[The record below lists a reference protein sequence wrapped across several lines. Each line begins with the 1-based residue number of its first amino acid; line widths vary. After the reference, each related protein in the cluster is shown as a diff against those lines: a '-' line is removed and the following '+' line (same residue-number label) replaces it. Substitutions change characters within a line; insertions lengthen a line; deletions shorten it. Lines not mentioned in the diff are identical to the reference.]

1 MSSRRVSFGDKLR
14 QTEIPLPPGRGA
26 GAFLPD
32 DTAAGPPLPIAG
44 NPESA
49 TQDVNTEKWDTNHK
63 RVTFYCPM
71 DLLSA
76 LDDAVRR
83 TGRSKTQ
90 ILTDGLRLAF
100 EQPARGKR

>member
-49 TQDVNTEKWDTNHK
+49 TQDVNAETWDANHK
-63 RVTFYCPM
+63 RVTFYCPLE
-71 DLLSA
+71 LLHELEA
-76 LDDAVRR
+76 AVR
-83 TGRSKTQ
+83 TAGRSKTQ
-90 ILTDGLRLAF
+90 FLVEGLRLALD
-100 EQPARGKR
+100 RDTGTR

>member
-63 RVTFYCPM
+63 RVTFYCPLE
-71 DLLSA
+71 LLRE
-76 LDDAVRR
+76 LEEAVRT
-83 TGRSKTQ
+83 TGRSKTRF
-90 ILTDGLRLAF
+90 LVEGLRLALD
-100 EQPARGKR
+100 RDGSKR